1 MAWMVCTGRWW
12 TGLRDCPVRADP
24 GGRGFRRVSL
34 LPVALSAAAVLLGLV
49 AGCATHSVPGPAS
62 ASSPISPRTM
72 VSALASSPSGL
83 PVTQGP
89 GGLVARCVSEQ
100 SAAMTPRARAGQ
112 LFLLGMAA
120 DGSAPVDSVLATS
133 APGGVFLTGRG
144 RAGAAATARLL
155 TQTQRIATPAAARV
169 GLITAVDQEGGQ
181 IQVLSGTGFDTMP
194 SASVQGS
201 WSADTLRHA
210 AARWGAQLRSAGI
223 NVVLAPVTDVVSAAL
238 GTANAPI
245 GRYHREYGTDPTT
258 VADHASA
265 FVAGM
270 TEAGVQSTVKHF
282 PGLGRVR
289 ANTDLSAGVT
299 DDDTALNDPA
309 LVPFTVAARA
319 GQAWTMVSTAIYTK
333 IDPDTPAAF
342 SPKVITALR
351 DRTPSG
357 RLVLSDDLGNA
368 AQVSATAPGQRAV
381 RFLAAGGD
389 IALTATP
396 TTLAPMIDAVLAR
409 AQQDPTFAGQVTAAE
424 LRVLTA
430 KQHMGLL
437 QPNC

>member
-1 MAWMVCTGRWW
+1 
-12 TGLRDCPVRADP
+12 
-24 GGRGFRRVSL
+24 
-34 LPVALSAAAVLLGLV
+34 V
-49 AGCATHSVPGPAS
+49 AGCGTHRSLGSAS
-62 ASSPISPRTM
+62 APSPVTAP
-72 VSALASSPSGL
+72 ALALSPSGL
-83 PVTQGP
+83 PTAPGSADSVT
-89 GGLVARCVSEQ
+89 RCVIQQ

-120 DGSAPVDSVLATS
+120 DGSAPVASALATS

-144 RAGAAATARLL
+144 RAGTAATARLL
-155 TQTQRIATPAAARV
+155 TQTQRSATAGPGHDRV
-169 GLITAVDQEGGQ
+169 GMITAVDQEGGE
-181 IQVLSGTGFDTMP
+181 IQVLSGPGFDTMP

-201 WSADTLRHA
+201 WDPDTLRQA
-210 AARWGAQLRSAGI
+210 AARWGTQLRSAGI
-223 NVVLAPVTDVVSAAL
+223 NVDLAPVTDVLSPAL

-245 GRYHREYGTDPTT
+245 GRYHRAYGTNPTT
-258 VADHASA
+258 VAEHAGA

-282 PGLGRVR
+282 PGLGQVR
-289 ANTDLSAGVT
+289 GNTDLSAGVT
-299 DDDTALNDPA
+299 DDHTGLNDPTLA
-309 LVPFTVAARA
+309 PFTIAAHA
-319 GQAWTMVSTAIYTK
+319 GDAWTMVSTAIYTK
-333 IDPDTPAAF
+333 IDPATPAAF
-342 SPKVITALR
+342 SPTVIAALR
-351 DRTPSG
+351 DRTTPG

-368 AQVSATAPGQRAV
+368 TQVSATAPGQRAV

-396 TTLAPMIDAVLAR
+396 TTLGPMIDAVLAR
-409 AQQDPTFAGQVTAAE
+409 TQQDPTFAGQVNAAV